1 MARRCYSESMEIEKA
16 KKGASKN
23 CSHPPNS
30 LKVMLVD
37 LDARG
42 QQETKRPK
50 SDGELEVMQI
60 RSKPDQTTWINKNL
74 SVSLKEKLAAFL
86 RKNVDLF
93 A

>member
-1 MARRCYSESMEIEKA
+1 
-16 KKGASKN
+16 
-23 CSHPPNS
+23 
-30 LKVMLVD
+30 MLVD